1 MVGYRENLDRKEK
14 HMNKI
19 LLVEDDISLI
29 DGLKY
34 SLRKQ
39 EFDVEVVRTVED
51 AKKQLIYIDR
61 YDLIILDVTLPDG
74 TGFDICERVR
84 KRNKYIPIIFLTAS
98 DEEVNVIR
106 GLVLLIS

>member
-51 AKKQLIYIDR
+51 AKTINLHRSI
-61 YDLIILDVTLPDG
+61 
-74 TGFDICERVR
+74 
-84 KRNKYIPIIFLTAS
+84 
-98 DEEVNVIR
+98 
-106 GLVLLIS
+106 